1 MRAIRMREKTYLL
14 LQQLFMAI
22 KLGNTT
28 GQDYVGDAITKNT
41 LDTSDTITQGKAA
54 VNKWVAAV
62 KARQVKIYKHV
73 SKFSKS
79 TMKVLFGGIDVELR
93 HSVIEQALA
102 GHITCINTTNEV
114 ASMCHLGSRIKQV
127 IFFVFATCTLIQMST
142 HVNLVF
148 CHAFVSNYVYISHH
162 ACSCL
167 ENCIFLSFRE
177 FAPIMKIRLII
188 HLSLFIC

>member
-1 MRAIRMREKTYLL
+1 MREKTYLL

-22 KLGNTT
+22 KLGNTK

-41 LDTSDTITQGKAA
+41 LDTSDTSTKGKAA

-62 KARQVKIYKHV
+62 KARQVKMDKHV

-102 GHITCINTTNEV
+102 GYITCINTTNEV

-127 IFFVFATCTLIQMST
+127 IFFVFATCTLIQMCT

-148 CHAFVSNYVYISHH
+148 LHAFVSNYVYICYY

-177 FAPIMKIRLII
+177 FALTLKTRLRI